1 MERMEFHPNSRLLKV
16 NACPNEANCGLYDY
30 VMVEG
35 RGLKLV
41 RKELLPEEF
50 Q

>member
-1 MERMEFHPNSRLLKV
+1 MEFHPDSRLLKV
-16 NACPNEANCGLYDY
+16 NACPNEANCGLYHY

-35 RGLKLV
+35 KGLKLLQ
-41 RKELLPEEF
+41 KELLPQED